1 MPDLSLDA
9 LDGLE
14 VPSADVALADPLE
27 GGGDGLALGDHVLV
41 AVGPDAGLAWRRKI
55 FFKKRT
61 VLRKLFVSSLTVL
74 AGSHGVSLSVGVGLE
89 DGGGDQVA
97 VPHDGHS
104 EEGLGG
110 GGPTVV
116 VGNIHFL
123 VGGK

>member
-55 FFKKRT
+55 FLKKEQF
-61 VLRKLFVSSLTVL
+61 LGSCLFPLSPSSLAAT
-74 AGSHGVSLSVGVGLE
+74 AY
-89 DGGGDQVA
+89 
-97 VPHDGHS
+97 PC
-104 EEGLGG
+104 
-110 GGPTVV
+110 P
-116 VGNIHFL
+116 
-123 VGGK
+123 